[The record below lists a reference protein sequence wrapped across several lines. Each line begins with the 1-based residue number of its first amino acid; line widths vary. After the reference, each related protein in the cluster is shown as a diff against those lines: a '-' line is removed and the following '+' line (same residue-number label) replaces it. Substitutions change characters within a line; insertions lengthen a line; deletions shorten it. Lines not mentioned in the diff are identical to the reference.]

1 MAVEP
6 DLADLPERPGV
17 PGIPG
22 GRGVPG
28 ATGVPGTTGG
38 PGRADGAPSGGRPRG
53 GVAAA
58 VCSVLGVGLI
68 GGAVAGTW
76 LLGRAEAVPPVDAA
90 YRKAAVL
97 WRSATVDTLFPP
109 VLVGDGAG
117 PGGADRRWTRIAVD
131 PGTGCGTWTRVLA
144 PAGCDREL
152 RATYTDATR
161 SSVIGVGL
169 VFTPADAA
177 TMGALRNR
185 LGTRPPLPPAY
196 GLDDRQR
203 AGWTVSVLTDAPVVV
218 YAVSGFAD
226 GRPVPTPAPAAAAMS
241 PDDTGAV
248 AQAGLG
254 HEAKAVADRLE
265 RALRRDAARPAGTG
279 GAR

>member
-17 PGIPG
+17 PGMPGGPGIPG
-22 GRGVPG
+22 LPDAPGVPG
-28 ATGVPGTTGG
+28 S
-38 PGRADGAPSGGRPRG
+38 GRRPRG

-58 VCSVLGVGLI
+58 VCAVLGVGLI

-90 YRKAAVL
+90 YRKAGVL
-97 WRSATVDTLFPP
+97 WRSAAVDTLFPP

-131 PGTGCGTWTRVLA
+131 PDTGCETWTRVLA

-185 LGTRPPLPPAY
+185 LGSRPPLPPAY
-196 GLDDRQR
+196 GLADRQR

-265 RALRRDAARPAGTG
+265 RALRRDAARLAGTG